1 MKKRIAS
8 LLLCAAVLLPAFAD
22 AAQDRAPID
31 TTWRYSFSDDP
42 GYRLPSFDDSAWEET
57 ELPAVLDARK
67 QGGSTFLWLRTGLEP
82 AALAAEGDLF
92 LQVGKIK
99 GAVELYFNGVQIGS
113 FGILPPD
120 FQYLAGQIKM
130 AAIPRDLIR
139 RDGGNTLAMRV
150 FNEGALFAL
159 LPVSILGRGAYEKDQ
174 FVLNFMNVQIYLIFA
189 MLSAFIFFFFLL
201 QFLLRTKERPKLYF
215 ALFNLAIS
223 LYFLHMGLERQFMS
237 FVAANTISKSMLV
250 LGIAVLSLF
259 FIEFFHVHDK
269 LLIKLLFL
277 VPAFGVFL
285 LFFIIP
291 KNTNDVGN
299 IFTLSLIVV
308 VLEMIFMLYA
318 GSRALLAR
326 NRDALPILLGTILG
340 MGFGT
345 YDFVYQFSG
354 REPPFWLQGIG
365 IFCFDLF
372 MFVALVLQ
380 TMRMYQELENSS
392 TEVQKQKEDLEQYIR
407 SVGEV
412 SSSVS
417 GIARNLDAGIESA
430 SASAQQLTQRSETI
444 LTAINGQS
452 MVVRET
458 QSTVMNL
465 LVSLDGVYGALES
478 QAREVDS
485 TTRTVEKMLSSI
497 QGITENLKKA
507 VDFTGELGEK
517 TKAGGNAVVSSTE
530 AIDKVRDAST
540 SIHDIVDA
548 VNALARQTNLLAM
561 NAAIEA
567 AHAGNYGRGFAVVA
581 TEIKSLAEASTER
594 ATEIMTHIASIGER
608 IEEGVR
614 VNNEARD
621 VLIDIANNTS
631 SAIDKVQAVYESVAS
646 QREANQRIKSS
657 LSALLAVTG
666 RIREQVD
673 AQKAGSGMIRTR
685 LEDLV
690 KSSEEMLLSVR
701 AISEE
706 NGRISELV
714 AKIRSTSTESRKIIA
729 QMDTL
734 LQHTRPAG
742 SEATA

>member
-1 MKKRIAS
+1 MKKRMAA
-8 LLLCAAVLLPAFAD
+8 LLVWLAVLLPAFAD
-22 AAQDRAPID
+22 AGQDRTPVGTA
-31 TTWRYSFSDDP
+31 WRYSFSDDP
-42 GYRLPSFDDSAWEET
+42 EYRLPSFDDSAWAET
-57 ELPAVLDARK
+57 ALPAVLDAQK
-67 QGGSTFLWLRTGLEP
+67 EGGSTYVWLRTRLE
-82 AALAAEGDLF
+82 AADLAGEGELF
-92 LQVGKIK
+92 LQAGKLK
-99 GAVELYFNGVQIGS
+99 GAVEIFFNGVQIGS
-113 FGILPPD
+113 FGVFPPN
-120 FQYLAGQIKM
+120 FQYLAGHIKL

-139 RDGGNTLAMRV
+139 KDGANTVAIRV
-150 FNEGALFAL
+150 FNEGALFRL
-159 LPVSILGRGAYEKDQ
+159 FPVSILGRNAYEKDQ

-201 QFLLRTKERPKLYF
+201 QFLLRTKERPKLYY
-215 ALFNLAIS
+215 ALFNLAIA

-259 FIEFFHVHDK
+259 FIEFFRIHDR
-269 LLIKLLFL
+269 LWIKLIFL
-277 VPAFGVFL
+277 VSAFGAFL
-285 LFFIIP
+285 LFYIVP

-299 IFTLSLIVV
+299 IFTISLGVV
-308 VLEMIFMLYA
+308 VLNMIFMLYVAARALVA
-318 GSRALLAR
+318 GS
-326 NRDALPILLGTILG
+326 RDALPILLGTILG
-340 MGFGT
+340 MGFGA
-345 YDFVYQFSG
+345 YDVIYQFSG
-354 REPPFWLQGIG
+354 REPAFWLQGIG

-380 TMRMYQELENSS
+380 TIRMNRELENSS
-392 TEVQKQKEDLEQYIR
+392 AEVQKQKEDMEQYIG
-407 SVGEV
+407 SIGEV
-412 SSSVS
+412 SYSVS
-417 GIARNLDAGIESA
+417 GIAGNLDAGIESA
-430 SASAQQLTQRSETI
+430 SASAQRLMQRSDAI
-444 LTAINGQS
+444 VNAINGQS

-581 TEIKSLAEASTER
+581 TEIKSLAEASSER

-631 SAIDKVQAVYESVAS
+631 AAIEKVQAVYESVAS

-657 LSALLAVTG
+657 LSSLLAVTG

-673 AQKAGSGMIRTR
+673 AQKAGSGKIRTR

-690 KSSEEMLLSVR
+690 KSSEEVLLSTR

-714 AKIRSTSTESRKIIA
+714 AKIRSTSAESRKIITR
-729 QMDTL
+729 MDTL

-742 SEATA
+742 AKAAG